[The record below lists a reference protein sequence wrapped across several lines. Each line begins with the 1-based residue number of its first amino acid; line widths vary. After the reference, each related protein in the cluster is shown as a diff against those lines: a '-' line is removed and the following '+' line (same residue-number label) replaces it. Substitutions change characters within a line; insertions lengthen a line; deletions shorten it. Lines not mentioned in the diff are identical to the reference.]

1 MSAMTATTTAVNG
14 SKLLEACG
22 FDRRLC
28 AAIIAGQDNWEEL
41 LRTISTKQ
49 LQRNVA
55 IIVWQIR
62 EALGKDSARA
72 KDIAQGA

>member
-1 MSAMTATTTAVNG
+1 MESLDTSLAVSG
-14 SKLLEACG
+14 SKLLAACN

-28 AAIIAGQDNWEEL
+28 GAVIASQDNWQEL

-49 LQRNVA
+49 LRRNVA

-62 EALGKDSARA
+62 EALGKDFDYARE
-72 KDIAQGA
+72 ITQGE